1 MKRLTHSEMRG
12 GSESQVVVVVV
23 VVVHWLLLS
32 DLVLQCNHQPQLTS
46 HTEDVNF
53 QMQLWSRLFWQKDH
67 WSQVGTIPML
77 STICLPRASHGTSA
91 GAGGETELRAPA
103 LCLAPC
109 LPPHSLLAGR

>member
-1 MKRLTHSEMRG
+1 MDVVKSLTHSEMRG

-32 DLVLQCNHQPQLTS
+32 GLVLHCNHQPQLTS

-91 GAGGETELRAPA
+91 GGETELGAPA
-103 LCLAPC
+103 LPC

>member
-1 MKRLTHSEMRG
+1 MDVLKSLTHSEMRG
-12 GSESQVVVVVV
+12 GSESQVVVV

-91 GAGGETELRAPA
+91 GGETD
-103 LCLAPC
+103 
-109 LPPHSLLAGR
+109 